1 MISACP
7 VGRVLR
13 IGHPL
18 SIAQQSP
25 GLALEAPVQGQVNR
39 RVAESATLSILVAI
53 SVSHMLNDMM
63 QSLAPAL
70 YPVFREQLGL
80 TFFKTG
86 LITFTFQLTASLLQ
100 PLIGLYTDRR
110 PQPYSLP
117 VAMLFTLFGL
127 ALLAFGRGYP
137 MLLASVAL
145 IGIGSAIFHPEASRV
160 ARSASGGRHGFA
172 QSLFQV
178 GGNFGQSL
186 GPLMAA
192 FIVVPFGQT
201 SVVWF
206 TMLAL
211 IAIAILTR
219 VSQWYAA
226 RRKAPKAAAAALP
239 ALPRKVVSRSI
250 AILVVLVFSKVFYL
264 SSLSSYYTFYLIQT
278 FSVSVQ
284 DSQVYLF
291 VFLGA
296 VAAGTFIGGPL
307 GDRFGRKFVI
317 WGSIV
322 GVLPFTLLLP
332 HLNLF
337 WTAVDSIAI
346 GLILA
351 SAFSAIV
358 VYAQELVPGNV
369 GAIAGLFFGLS
380 FGLGGVGAALL
391 GALADATSLTFVY
404 QVCAFLPAIG
414 LLTYFLPNI
423 RSRRL

>member
-1 MISACP
+1 M
-7 VGRVLR
+7 
-13 IGHPL
+13 
-18 SIAQQSP
+18 SIAQQTP
-25 GLALEAPVQGQVNR
+25 GIALEAPAQGQVSR
-39 RVAESATLSILVAI
+39 RVAESATLSILIAI

-70 YPVFREQLGL
+70 YPVFRDQLGL
-80 TFFKTG
+80 TFFQTG
-86 LITFTFQLTASLLQ
+86 LITFTFQVTASLLQ

-117 VAMLFTLFGL
+117 LAMLFTLFGL
-127 ALLAFGRGYP
+127 ALLAYGHGYA
-137 MLLASVAL
+137 LLLVSVAL
-145 IGIGSAIFHPEASRV
+145 IGVGSAIFHPEASRV
-160 ARSASGGRHGFA
+160 ARAASGGRHGFA

-206 TMLAL
+206 TALAL
-211 IAIAILTR
+211 LAIAILTR
-219 VSQWYAA
+219 VSQWYAE
-226 RRKAPKAAAAALP
+226 RRAAAAPKGAAAAATP
-239 ALPRKVVSRSI
+239 ALPRKVVGWSI

-278 FSVSVQ
+278 FNVSVQ
-284 DSQVYLF
+284 DSQIYLF
-291 VFLGA
+291 IFLGA
-296 VAAGTFIGGPL
+296 AATGTFVGGPL

-322 GVLPFTLLLP
+322 GVLPFTLALP
-332 HLNLF
+332 YLNLF
-337 WTAVDSIAI
+337 WTAVDSVFI
-346 GLILA
+346 GMILA
-351 SAFSAIV
+351 SAFPAIV

-380 FGLGGVGAALL
+380 FGLGGIGAALL
-391 GALADATSLTFVY
+391 GELADLTSISFVY
-404 QVCAFLPAIG
+404 KVCAFLPAIG

>member
-1 MISACP
+1 M
-7 VGRVLR
+7 
-13 IGHPL
+13 
-18 SIAQQSP
+18 
-25 GLALEAPVQGQVNR
+25 NR
-39 RVAESATLSILVAI
+39 RVAESATLSILLAI
-53 SVSHMLNDMM
+53 SASHMLNDMM

-70 YPVFREQLGL
+70 YPVFRDQLGL
-80 TFFKTG
+80 SFFETG
-86 LITFTFQLTASLLQ
+86 LITFTFQVTASLLQ
-100 PLIGLYTDRR
+100 PIIGLYTDRR
-110 PQPYSLP
+110 PQPFSLP
-117 VAMLFTLFGL
+117 VAMLFTLCGL

-137 MLLASVAL
+137 LLLASVAL

-160 ARSASGGRHGFA
+160 ARAASGGRHGFA

-206 TMLAL
+206 TALAL
-211 IAIAILTR
+211 LAIAILTR
-219 VSQWYAA
+219 VSVWFAA
-226 RRKAPKAAAAALP
+226 HRAAPKSAPTIALP
-239 ALPRKVVSRSI
+239 TLPRQVVARSI

-278 FSVSVQ
+278 FQVSVQ

-296 VAAGTFIGGPL
+296 VAAGTFVGGPL

-337 WTAVDSIAI
+337 WTALDSIAI

-380 FGLGGVGAALL
+380 FGLGGIGAALL
-391 GALADATSLTFVY
+391 GALADMTSLTFVY
-404 QVCAFLPAIG
+404 KVCAFLPAIG

>member
-1 MISACP
+1 LTLPAAAM
-7 VGRVLR
+7 
-13 IGHPL
+13 
-18 SIAQQSP
+18 
-25 GLALEAPVQGQVNR
+25 NR
-39 RVAESATLSILVAI
+39 RVAETATLSILLAI
-53 SVSHMLNDMM
+53 SASHMLNDMM

-80 TFFKTG
+80 TFFETG
-86 LITFTFQLTASLLQ
+86 LITFTFQVTASLLQ
-100 PLIGLYTDRR
+100 PIVGLYTDRR
-110 PQPYSLP
+110 PQPYALP
-117 VAMLFTLFGL
+117 VAMLFTLCGL

-137 MLLASVAL
+137 LLLASVAL
-145 IGIGSAIFHPEASRV
+145 IGVGSAIFHPEASRV
-160 ARSASGGRHGFA
+160 ARAASGGRHGFA

-192 FIVVPFGQT
+192 FIVVPYGQT

-206 TMLAL
+206 TALAL

-219 VSQWYAA
+219 VSLWFAA
-226 RRKAPKAAAAALP
+226 HRASPKSAPAMALP
-239 ALPRKVVSRSI
+239 ALPRKVVARSI

-278 FSVSVQ
+278 FQVSVQ

-291 VFLGA
+291 VFLAA
-296 VAAGTFIGGPL
+296 VAAGTFGGGPL

-332 HLNLF
+332 HLDLF

-380 FGLGGVGAALL
+380 FGLGGIGAALL
-391 GALADATSLTFVY
+391 GALADMTSLTFVY
-404 QVCAFLPAIG
+404 KVCAFLPAIG

>member
-1 MISACP
+1 
-7 VGRVLR
+7 
-13 IGHPL
+13 L
-18 SIAQQSP
+18 SVAQESST
-25 GLALEAPVQGQVNR
+25 LALEAPAPGRVGR
-39 RVAESATLSILVAI
+39 RVAETTTLSILVAI

-80 TFFKTG
+80 TFFETG
-86 LITFTFQLTASLLQ
+86 LITFTFQITASLLQ

-117 VAMLFTLFGL
+117 IAMLFTVCGL
-127 ALLAFGRGYP
+127 TLLAFGRSYAF
-137 MLLASVAL
+137 LLVSVAL
-145 IGIGSAIFHPEASRV
+145 IGVGSAIFHPESSRV
-160 ARSASGGRHGFA
+160 ARAASGGRHGFA

-206 TMLAL
+206 SALAL

-219 VSQWYAA
+219 VSQWHAA
-226 RRKAPKAAAAALP
+226 HRATPKAAAAAPPP
-239 ALPRKVVSRSI
+239 ALPRKLVARSM
-250 AILVVLVFSKVFYL
+250 AILVVLVSSKMFYL

-278 FSVSVQ
+278 FHTSVQ
-284 DSQVYLF
+284 ESQIYLF

-296 VAAGTFIGGPL
+296 VAAGTFAGGPI

-317 WGSIV
+317 WASIV
-322 GVLPFTLLLP
+322 GVLPFTLALP
-332 HLNLF
+332 HLDLF
-337 WTAVDSIAI
+337 WTAADSVAI

-351 SAFSAIV
+351 SAFSAIIV
-358 VYAQELVPGNV
+358 FAQELAPGNV
-369 GAIAGLFFGLS
+369 GAIAGLFFGLA
-380 FGLGGVGAALL
+380 FGLGGIGAAAL
-391 GALADATSLTFVY
+391 GELADLTSLTFVY
-404 QVCAFLPAIG
+404 QICGFLPAIG
-414 LLTYFLPNI
+414 LLTFFLPDI
-423 RSRRL
+423 RARRL

>member
-1 MISACP
+1 MT
-7 VGRVLR
+7 
-13 IGHPL
+13 
-18 SIAQQSP
+18 
-25 GLALEAPVQGQVNR
+25 LEAAPQAASGPR
-39 RVAESATLSILVAI
+39 LAAGATLSILVAI

-70 YPVFREQLGL
+70 YPVFRQQLGL
-80 TFFKTG
+80 TFFETG
-86 LITFTFQLTASLLQ
+86 LITFTFQVTASLLQ

-117 VAMLFTLFGL
+117 VAMLFTLCGL

-137 MLLASVAL
+137 LLLVSVAL
-145 IGIGSAIFHPEASRV
+145 IGVGSAIFHPEASRV
-160 ARSASGGRHGFA
+160 ARAASGGRHGFA

-206 TMLAL
+206 SALAL

-219 VSQWYAA
+219 VSQWHAA
-226 RRKAPKAAAAALP
+226 HRARPKEAPSAALP
-239 ALPRKVVSRSI
+239 TLPARVVARSI
-250 AILVVLVFSKVFYL
+250 VLLVVLVFSKVFYL
-264 SSLSSYYTFYLIQT
+264 SSLSSYYTFYLIET
-278 FSVSVQ
+278 FKVSVQ

-296 VAAGTFIGGPL
+296 VAAGTFAGGPI

-317 WGSIV
+317 WASIV
-322 GVLPFTLLLP
+322 GVLPFTLALP

-337 WTAVDSIAI
+337 WTAVDTIAI
-346 GLILA
+346 GLILS

-380 FGLGGVGAALL
+380 FGLGGIGAALL
-391 GALADATSLTFVY
+391 GALADLTSLTFVY

-423 RSRRL
+423 RARRL

>member
-1 MISACP
+1 M
-7 VGRVLR
+7 
-13 IGHPL
+13 
-18 SIAQQSP
+18 SIAQESSA
-25 GLALEAPVQGQVNR
+25 LAVETSQPKRN
-39 RVAESATLSILVAI
+39 VAAGATVGILLAI

-70 YPVFREQLGL
+70 YPVFRQQLGL
-80 TFFKTG
+80 TFFETG

-117 VAMLFTLFGL
+117 LAMLFTLCGL

-137 MLLASVAL
+137 LLLVSVGL

-160 ARSASGGRHGFA
+160 ARAASGGRHGFA

-178 GGNFGQSL
+178 GGNFGQSM

-206 TMLAL
+206 SALAL
-211 IAIAILTR
+211 VAMAILTR
-219 VSQWYAA
+219 VSRWHAA
-226 RRKAPKAAAAALP
+226 HRASPRSHAAIALP
-239 ALPRKVVSRSI
+239 ALPRKIVLRSI
-250 AILVVLVFSKVFYL
+250 VLLVVLVFSKVFYL
-264 SSLSSYYTFYLIQT
+264 SSLSSYYTFYLIET
-278 FSVSVQ
+278 FKISVQ
-284 DSQVYLF
+284 QSQVFLF

-296 VAAGTFIGGPL
+296 VAAGTFVGGPI
-307 GDRFGRKFVI
+307 GDRFGRKAVI

-322 GVLPFTLLLP
+322 GVLPFTLALP
-332 HLNLF
+332 HLDLV
-337 WTAVDSIAI
+337 WTVIDTIAI
-346 GLILA
+346 GLILS

-380 FGLGGVGAALL
+380 FGLGGIGAALL
-391 GALADATSLTFVY
+391 GALADVTSLGFVY
-404 QVCAFLPAIG
+404 RICAFLPAIG
-414 LLTYFLPNI
+414 LLTFFLPDI
-423 RSRRL
+423 RARRL